1 MKRVIQFATIL
12 LFVLAGCVREQVDPT
27 TVPQMTIRVTIPSSP
42 VSKASFSV
50 PGSGEGLHL
59 AWQDGDKIRVI
70 DEMDEMNNAEFNI
83 LPGFTDH
90 VAQFSGPVIS
100 GDDFVVIC
108 PGTYTSIDEAEA
120 GDPTLTQNGNGST
133 EHLVFTAMLSGVTKD
148 DLSEID
154 FNQEW
159 ADDHGA
165 YLFRGGIVKLI
176 LTLPDAVTAPK
187 KVEMSI
193 EDEGVPVL
201 SRSLNITGV
210 SLASEHVLT
219 AYLQSSWEDKD
230 FTDITVKVTDGDGS
244 VYTATRNAGGSLVTM
259 MAGYQNIINMPG
271 GGNSFVE
278 EPFAGG
284 DGTQASPYLLST
296 AKHLGNMHLDG
307 VLKHGERVYFRMIR
321 DIDMES
327 YLQSNTWLPLNS
339 LTPYDYLID
348 FDGDGHTIDNF
359 SCTFDATGL
368 ADAAH
373 DAASKPSFF
382 GLLYGSCYDVNFT
395 NASITTNHG
404 TAGILGGYIGYSGK
418 KAVVYNVHVQGTIT
432 RTTSNG
438 DTGCGGLGGRIVYSY
453 IDSSSADV
461 VIDCPS
467 RAYTGGL
474 FGIDQGD
481 ASRIRNCWTSGTING
496 EQRVGGICGGI
507 LRPETEIINC
517 FSTATVN
524 ALRCGGG
531 IAGHC
536 NLDNGTIGTFATLY
550 PDNVIKGCIAWQT
563 TLATR
568 TQNKAG
574 NSYWSSGAI
583 AAYTATH
590 NYLVD
595 CYHHPNL
602 SFSDYTPDFT
612 LYDQENAS
620 PSSAL
625 SLSNPNESTYK
636 HYAPYHGKAA
646 DAGKTLS
653 QVAKQLGWDETVWD
667 LSGSIPVLTG
677 AVQVDSPSEIPS
689 SGNANVPASNSFAR
703 AFPTNGSVKDGL
715 TYDVTEVQTGIKYY
729 HGIGTCSANW
739 MDSGTRKQ
747 EVYVVDLDLSSTL
760 YDVKVVV
767 ASSSVATSTAFTQTG
782 AIAAINGAYE
792 KASVAIK
799 GNMFLDTSTG
809 FTTNYP
815 IGYPYSYAPN
825 NTIGKTGVDNWK
837 NEGTFY
843 SDGHRGVRIAFDA
856 YEGGSTD
863 KYGSGT
869 TVKDVKY
876 MRKFYKQCTDS
887 EPGFISSAPMLDANY
902 TRFGYTF
909 KDRCDQS
916 TANYTYQDGDNT
928 VTENSERPKV
938 HQSGAYPR
946 TAVAIAYPNGD
957 SGSPHL
963 LLIVCDGR
971 YDEDAG
977 AYGMS
982 AYWLERLIANHF
994 APKYMLNLD
1003 GGGSS
1008 TMCVKNKGDESTHVV
1023 NYPCDNRGSNS
1034 KIHDHAGER
1043 ARDTF
1048 IVIVPAQ

>member
-1 MKRVIQFATIL
+1 MKRLIL
-12 LFVLAGCVREQVDPT
+12 FTAFSLFFLVGCVREQVDPSS
-27 TVPQMTIRVTIPSSP
+27 VPQMTIRVSIPSSP

-59 AWQDGDKIRVI
+59 AWQDGDAIRVI
-70 DEMDEMNNAEFNI
+70 DYMDETNNAKYDI
-83 LPGFTDH
+83 QPGFTDH
-90 VAQFSGPVIS
+90 VAFFSGPVIS
-100 GDDFVVIC
+100 GSTFNIIC
-108 PGTYTSIDEAEA
+108 PGTYTSIDDADA
-120 GDPTLTQNGNGST
+120 GDPSLTQSGNGST
-133 EHLVFTAMLSGVTKD
+133 SHLVFTAMLEGVSEA
-148 DLSEID
+148 DLSSID

-159 ADDHGA
+159 VSNHGCTL
-165 YLFRGGIVKLI
+165 YRGGIVKLI
-176 LTLPDAVTAPK
+176 LTLPDEVTAPK
-187 KVEMSI
+187 KVEMTL
-193 EDEGVPVL
+193 DDGVMIVM

-210 SLASEHVLT
+210 SLTSEHVLT

-230 FTDITVKVTDGDGS
+230 FTNITVKVTDADGT
-244 VYTATRNAGGSLVTM
+244 VYKASRSAVDPVTM
-259 MAGYQNIINMPG
+259 MAGYQNIIVMPG
-271 GGNSFVE
+271 STGTAFVE

-284 DGTQASPYLLST
+284 DGTQANPYLLSS
-296 AKHLGNMHLDG
+296 AKHLDNMHLDG
-307 VLKHGERVYFRMIR
+307 VLKHGEKVYFRVIK

-339 LTPYDYLID
+339 LSPYDYIID

-359 SCTFDATGL
+359 TCSFDATGL

-373 DAASKPSFF
+373 DQASKPSFF
-382 GLLYGSCYDVNFT
+382 GLLYGSCYDVSFT

-404 TAGILGGYIGYSGK
+404 TAGVLGGYIGYNGK
-418 KAVVYNVHVQGTIT
+418 KAVVYNVHVQGSVTKST
-432 RTTSNG
+432 ATG
-438 DTGCGGLGGRIVYSY
+438 DTGVGGLGGRLQFAY

-461 VIDCPS
+461 EVS
-467 RAYTGGL
+467 ANQNYVGGL
-474 FGIDQGD
+474 FGIDVGEGV
-481 ASRIRNCWTSGTING
+481 IVRNCWTSGSVTG
-496 EQRVGGICGGI
+496 SQRVGGICGGLI
-507 LRPETEIINC
+507 KPETEVINC
-517 FSTATVN
+517 FSTSSLTGTYAV
-524 ALRCGGG
+524 GG

-536 NLDNGTIGTFATLY
+536 NLDQASSVSPSTTY
-550 PDNVIKGCIAWQT
+550 PDNVFKGCIAWQSSIVV
-563 TLATR
+563 R
-568 TQNKAG
+568 NPSEG
-574 NSYWSSGAI
+574 GSSHYSSGAI
-583 AAYTATH
+583 VGYTSTH

-595 CYHHPNL
+595 CL
-602 SFSDYTPDFT
+602 RRSDMTFQDYSSSYT

-620 PSSAL
+620 PTVDLVITGSGKY
-625 SLSNPNESTYK
+625 NF
-636 HYAPYHGKAA
+636 PYHGKAYS
-646 DAGKTLS
+646 GTLS
-653 QVAKQLGWDETVWD
+653 QAAKSLGWSETVWD
-667 LSGSIPVLTG
+667 LSGSTPVLTG
-677 AVQVDSPSEIPS
+677 AVQPVDPSTDPVSGDTSVPS
-689 SGNANVPASNSFAR
+689 SKSLSR

-715 TYDVTEVQTGIKYY
+715 TYDVTEIQTGIKYY
-729 HGIGTCSANW
+729 HGIGTCSASW
-739 MDSGTRKQ
+739 MDSGSRKQ
-747 EVYVVDLDLSSTL
+747 EVYVVDLDLSSTQ

-767 ASSSVATSTAFTQTG
+767 ASPSVATSTVFAQTG

-815 IGYPYSYAPN
+815 IGYPYSYLPN
-825 NTIGKTGVDNWK
+825 NTISKTGVDNWK

-863 KYGSGT
+863 NIGT
-869 TVKDVKY
+869 GATVKDVRY
-876 MRKFYKQCTDS
+876 MRRFYKQCTDS

-916 TANYTYQDGDNT
+916 TANYTYNDGEKD

-971 YDEDAG
+971 YDESVG

-982 AYWLERLIANHF
+982 AFWLERLIANHF
-994 APKYMLNLD
+994 GPKYMLNLD

-1008 TMCVKNKGDESTHVV
+1008 TMCVKNQGDATTHVV
-1023 NYPCDNRGSNS
+1023 NYPCDNRGANN
-1034 KIHDHAGER
+1034 KTHDHAGER

-1048 IVIVPAQ
+1048 IVIVPAS